1 MVAALAAGRRS
12 HLPSDYCL
20 HNNELVLAIQDAL
33 ENAATY
39 HMTTTF
45 APLQPPDWAR

>member
-39 HMTTTF
+39 RMTTTF